1 MFNQLFPHGIC
12 GTTYRNEFHYLPHF
26 SEPVAETLTVRALQI
41 LQSHFGVIDVVDL
54 KLTALPVIE
63 AQNFSAGKGKEW
75 ATSTKGRI
83 RASYVALSYVWG
95 QGEKAYTTTRNN
107 VMLRRRH
114 GGLENS
120 IADYRIR
127 LNWSKVCLLAI

>member
-1 MFNQLFPHGIC
+1 M
-12 GTTYRNEFHYLPHF
+12 
-26 SEPVAETLTVRALQI
+26 
-41 LQSHFGVIDVVDL
+41 DL

-63 AQNFSAGKGKEW
+63 AQNVSAGKGKDY

-120 IADYRIR
+120 IADFPRALQDSIE
-127 LNWSKVCLLAI
+127 LVKGMSPCAMITAI